1 MADTMTKL
9 AEGACPTG
17 GLSTVFTA
25 TAKTSVLS
33 IDVANP
39 TVSSQEVQVTLKG
52 RTLFQVDMPANGGV
66 SYRGPQVMESGET
79 IQINCDSSSCEY
91 SISGVVIT

>member
-17 GLSTVFTA
+17 GLSTVYTA
-25 TAKTSVLS
+25 GAKVSILS
-33 IDVANP
+33 IDISNP
-39 TVSSQEVQVTLKG
+39 TVSTQNVQLTLKG
-52 RTLFQVDMPANGGV
+52 RTLFQVDMPTQGGV
-66 SYRGPQVMESGET
+66 SWRGPQVMEAAET
-79 IQINCDSSSCEY
+79 IQIDCDSASCEY